1 MNSTEHQDYLAQTLV
16 ASARRASSALHIVQN
31 PYHILKSAPFSHAFE
46 TGPLAQRDPE
56 VTPRIKPPLQRS
68 SAFFVSFCVSS
79 FSLLV
84 PISGFLM
91 SDGECDFFCFFRCC

>member
-16 ASARRASSALHIVQN
+16 ASARSALLIVRS
-31 PYHILKSAPFSHAFE
+31 PYYHILKSAPFSHAFE

-56 VTPRIKPPLQRS
+56 VTPRTKPPLKS
-68 SAFFVSFCVSS
+68 SAFFVSFCISS